1 MPSVAVSSA
10 ESFFLETLSGY
21 RFCLYFP
28 PKKDQPCL
36 GGIVYL
42 HPFAEEMNKSR
53 KMAAMQARR
62 LATSGYGVLLIDLFG
77 CGDSSGEL
85 KDANWS
91 LWKADVRNAID
102 WMHTRQKTPISL
114 WGLRL
119 GALLALDLAQSTENA
134 VEKVVLW
141 QPVLQ
146 GTSFLNQFFRL
157 RLAGDMLTEKISPLT
172 APPVRTLL
180 DQGQI
185 VEIAGYEISPALAAS
200 IDALDASEWHF
211 GASDLH
217 WFECPSENNAAL
229 PLARQKILARWMER
243 GTYVNIQI
251 VTGSPFWLSQ
261 ETTTNTDLVDATAGI
276 FHRS

>member
-1 MPSVAVSSA
+1 MLSVAASSA
-10 ESFFLETLSGY
+10 ESFFLDTSSGY
-21 RFCLYFP
+21 RFCLYFS
-28 PKKDQPCL
+28 PKKDKPCL

-62 LATSGYGVLLIDLFG
+62 LAVSGYGVLIIDLFG

-85 KDANWS
+85 KDASWSIWKQDVQDAINWMRAR
-91 LWKADVRNAID
+91 LKA
-102 WMHTRQKTPISL
+102 PISL

-119 GALLALDLAQSTENA
+119 GALLALDMVQSTENP
-134 VEKVVLW
+134 VEKIALW

-157 RLAGDMLTEKISPLT
+157 RLAGDMLTEKNPSSTQPS
-172 APPVRTLL
+172 VRTLL

-185 VEIAGYEISPALAAS
+185 VEIAGYEISHALAAS
-200 IDALDASEWHF
+200 IDALDASGWHF

-217 WFECPSENNAAL
+217 WLECPSENSTAL
-229 PLARQKILARWMER
+229 PFARQKILTGWMEK
-243 GTYVNIQI
+243 GTHINIQM
-251 VTGSPFWLSQ
+251 VSGHPFWMSQ
-261 ETTTNTDLVDATAGI
+261 ETTVNTDLVDATTGI
-276 FHRS
+276 FRQP